1 MASTNCSPLPSIL
14 KTSGL
19 SMSSKKLAMPNQV
32 RFDPRS
38 TIDVASILMEY
49 IEGKSEAKYRQ
60 LLNLKNDP
68 TVHVSNRNDKKSKER
83 KKEMLKSCNFIF

>member
-1 MASTNCSPLPSIL
+1 
-14 KTSGL
+14 
-19 SMSSKKLAMPNQV
+19 MPNQV

-68 TVHVSNRNDKKSKER
+68 TVHVSNRKDKKSKEI
-83 KKEMLKSCNFIF
+83 KNKMLKSCNFLFLG

>member
-1 MASTNCSPLPSIL
+1 
-14 KTSGL
+14 
-19 SMSSKKLAMPNQV
+19 MPNQV

-68 TVHVSNRNDKKSKER
+68 TVHVSNRKDKKSKE
-83 KKEMLKSCNFIF
+83 KKNKMLKSCNFLFLGWIFIYDS